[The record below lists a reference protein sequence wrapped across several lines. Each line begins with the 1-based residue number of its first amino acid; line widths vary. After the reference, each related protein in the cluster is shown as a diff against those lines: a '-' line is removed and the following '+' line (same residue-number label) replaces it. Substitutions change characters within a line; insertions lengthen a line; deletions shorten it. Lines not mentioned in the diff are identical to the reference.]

1 MVDLLLPP
9 FLVITRYGNTCSGSF
24 QVYALDLSTGQSKTI
39 MSMGFDQSE
48 DNGTEI
54 RKIRPKRNF
63 RNKRL
68 SYRNNG
74 NCCWKLY
81 KRCYFIH
88 ITFQKYLLS
97 CLGSIF
103 NSKVP
108 FIRFGFRGS
117 HVKLEIGDNNEEIAF
132 FPRSLQLIECP
143 N

>member
-1 MVDLLLPP
+1 
-9 FLVITRYGNTCSGSF
+9 
-24 QVYALDLSTGQSKTI
+24 

-81 KRCYFIH
+81 KRCYFIQ
-88 ITFQKYLLS
+88 ITFQKCLPS
-97 CLGSIF
+97 CLESIF
-103 NSKVP
+103 NSKVL
-108 FIRFGFRGS
+108 FIRFGLRGS

>member
-1 MVDLLLPP
+1 MFDLIPTP
-9 FLVITRYGNTCSGSF
+9 FLVLTRNGNTCSGSF

-81 KRCYFIH
+81 KRCYFI
-88 ITFQKYLLS
+88 IFQKFAIMFREYLQ
-97 CLGSIF
+97 F
-103 NSKVP
+103 
-108 FIRFGFRGS
+108 
-117 HVKLEIGDNNEEIAF
+117 
-132 FPRSLQLIECP
+132 
-143 N
+143 